1 MTDDLPPADSVRD
14 GDEGIWAADERAM
27 TDLFA
32 SLVADAPASEV
43 SPLDVVRLGRREAR
57 EALDTRIRRFKVL
70 RNVLVAAAFA
80 ALVVLIVPH
89 LGSGSSSSTAASSAG
104 AASVPAAAASAVR
117 QPAGSAPAR
126 SGAAVAGGG
135 AAGSAASDG
144 GSSGGAAAGSAPAG
158 SAAAAGSDGSNAGST
173 SAAAGSTSAAAAS
186 AAMTSGAPA
195 PAPAPGAAPTPDS
208 AKALSAS
215 GSAASAAG
223 RSGPVT
229 PGTESVVPCPPL
241 TARSVGAVRSAF
253 PAGYLGPAAAGSGC
267 RTHGAAGAG
276 TGASLAFA
284 AHPAAKLTVTAVRA
298 APGACRPV
306 GCELR
311 SGTTDVYE
319 AVPAGP
325 SGGIRVWVY
334 GNGDE
339 VMLRTSGTFAGA
351 PSAEQLVAAGR
362 AVIRTLG

>member
-14 GDEGIWAADERAM
+14 GDEGISAADERAVN
-27 TDLFA
+27 DLFA

-43 SPLDVVRLGRREAR
+43 SPLDVVRLGRRAAR
-57 EALDTRIRRFKVL
+57 DALDTRIRRFKVL

-117 QPAGSAPAR
+117 QPAGSAPAPQQ

-158 SAAAAGSDGSNAGST
+158 SAAAAGSDGSNGGST
-173 SAAAGSTSAAAAS
+173 SAAAGSTSAAAPS
-186 AAMTSGAPA
+186 AAMTSGAPVA
-195 PAPAPGAAPTPDS
+195 APGAAPTPDS

-215 GSAASAAG
+215 SSAASAAG

-241 TARSVGAVRSAF
+241 TARSVVAVRSAF